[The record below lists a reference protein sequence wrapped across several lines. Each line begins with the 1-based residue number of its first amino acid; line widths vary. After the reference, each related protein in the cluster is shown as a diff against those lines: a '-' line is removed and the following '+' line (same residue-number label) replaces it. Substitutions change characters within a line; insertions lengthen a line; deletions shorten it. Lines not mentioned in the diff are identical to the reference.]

1 MKAWVLQDYGV
12 LSLVETAEPSGQGVL
27 LRVEACGLCGSDLS
41 AYKGTSAMRA
51 RWRPPLVLGHEVAGV
66 VEEGPPELLGQ
77 AVAVHPASP
86 CGLCSTCRQRRPH
99 LCERRVHIGYHC
111 PGGLAERILVPP
123 EAAYPLPKGLPSW
136 KGALA
141 EPLAVA
147 LHGAALVGS
156 EKGEE
161 VLVLGGGA
169 IGSLAAF
176 ALGLRGA
183 RVHIAEANPR
193 RATFLARLGLGKV
206 AAAPEAFGKTFPL
219 VLDTVGQEASLK
231 AALDTCA
238 PGGRVTVLG
247 LGGVEIPLPVA
258 YLVLE
263 EKQVQGSYLFTPEE
277 FAEAVALLPRL
288 PEELVRLW
296 PITQADQAFR
306 SLLAGEVPEPK
317 VVLVW

>member
-1 MKAWVLQDYGV
+1 MKAWVLRDFGNLALEEWPV
-12 LSLVETAEPSGQGVL
+12 PEGSGLL
-27 LRVEACGLCGSDLS
+27 LRVVATGICGSDLG
-41 AYKGTSAMRA
+41 ALKGTPLMRA
-51 RWRPPLVLGHEVAGV
+51 RWHPPLVLGHEVAGV
-66 VEEGPPELLGQ
+66 VEAGPPELLGK
-77 AVAVHPASP
+77 AVALHPAPP
-86 CGLCSTCRQRRPH
+86 CGLCPSCRQRKPH
-99 LCERRVHIGYHC
+99 LCERRVHLGFHR

-123 EAAYPLPKGLPSW
+123 EAAYPLPEGLPPW

-147 LHGAALVGS
+147 LHGAALAGA

-169 IGSLAAF
+169 IGSLVAF
-176 ALGLRGA
+176 TLGLRGA

-193 RATFLARLGLGKV
+193 RAAVLARLALGKV
-206 AAAPEAFGKTFPL
+206 AGAPEAFGKTFPL

-231 AALDTCA
+231 AALDACA

-247 LGGVEIPLPVA
+247 LGAVESPLPLA
-258 YLVLE
+258 RLVLE

-288 PEELVRLW
+288 PEGLVRLW
-296 PITQADQAFR
+296 PMTQADKAFH

-317 VVLVW
+317 LVLVW